1 MQHLHLRML
10 SDTLVEVS
18 SQATQNVLV
27 VMDFDMRFTYT
38 SIGQPG
44 SMHDTNVLFHALRN
58 DLDKFPHSRAGMI
71 EYCLNY
77 LCYVLL

>member
-1 MQHLHLRML
+1 
-10 SDTLVEVS
+10 
-18 SQATQNVLV
+18 
-27 VMDFDMRFTYT
+27 MRFTYT

-44 SMHDTNVLFHALRN
+44 SMHDTNMLFHALRN
-58 DLDKFPHSRAGMI
+58 DLDKFPHPPTGMI